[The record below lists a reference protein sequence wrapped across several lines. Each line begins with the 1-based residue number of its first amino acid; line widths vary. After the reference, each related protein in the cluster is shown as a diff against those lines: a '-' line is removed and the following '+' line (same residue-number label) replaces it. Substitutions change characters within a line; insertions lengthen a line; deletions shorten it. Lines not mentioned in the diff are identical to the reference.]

1 MRGLRAASR
10 LQRQLLQAPA
20 LEGSG
25 VAGAL
30 SACGYAGSSCAAG
43 PATPPGAQHQRRRD
57 ASSSSSSSSSAST
70 AALAQQ
76 PLPWPA
82 GRRSLHCS
90 AACARSAALPQQ
102 QQQQEAAAAPSSG
115 DAASAGAGA
124 AVTLSGMAVKLTGG
138 DPFLLQ
144 VEPGAAGPL
153 AAYSEGRLR
162 GMYRKD
168 ERQELTITK
177 IQRIYDELK
186 ERLGGERSLR
196 KGRGLTLVDAAPEP
210 SGGGWFSGL
219 FGGSKAR
226 EESTAAAAA
235 PAVQGLYMY
244 GGVGVGKTMLM
255 DLLVKEAPP
264 YFQLERT
271 HFHDFM
277 IEVHQRLRHFASRPD
292 PLAHVADEIVDQT
305 RVLCL
310 DEFFVT
316 DVADA
321 MILHRLFGRL
331 WDRGLVLVAT
341 SNRHPDALYEGG
353 LQRNLFMPF
362 IHRLKDQCVVHDME
376 SKTDYRKLAHHHRGL
391 YFVTPSREEDLYER
405 FMELTNNQ
413 PVRKQYVDVA
423 MGRQLELPR
432 AGGCIALFTFEELCN
447 RPLGA
452 ADYIALA
459 NAKHTL
465 ALSGVPI
472 FNATNRQA
480 AYRFVTLVDVL
491 YEHRVRFLC
500 SAEAM
505 PFELFENIQTNQE
518 AREARGA
525 TGAAHSYADSGGAS
539 EVVDDNLGF
548 AKDRTISRL
557 TEMQSEEYLRAHAK
571 AHAPELLLALG
582 EPQRQGPMPLRPIR
596 DAARRALLD
605 LLDSIRGRKALVLEA
620 PFAAPLGLIAD
631 ALTLKEHGVEVF
643 CLVEPQPSVV
653 DALLEKGVRQVVYL
667 AHGRLDSCQAVAQHV
682 KMCQSGGARAGHA
695 FDFSLLL
702 MPRRSAVAEQLL
714 EEQGILGD
722 VAIRDLPLDWV
733 PLDEDL
739 LSLELPG
746 AFKELTVDRDRSSL
760 FYVARAL
767 HGLQQQWGTIPHVKG
782 KGDAAAAVQRIMS
795 RMRLEQGRDAP
806 AAGTDGVDT
815 LILLDRTVDMATPMC
830 TQLTYEGL
838 LDEVFGLS
846 CGQCKTEAEGG
857 QGQRK
862 VTGLNSSDAVFR
874 ETRDRFY
881 VGARR
886 WLNETLRTIQQFRDQ
901 GMHSADINQ
910 LRGFVAELKEKF
922 VRLPLHSG
930 LVEQLAAAI
939 QAPGFVAR
947 QQIEAG
953 LLDEADEMPAIE
965 DLIYQGEGA
974 LPLLRL
980 LLLYCAVHGGVPKRH
995 YDNLRRDILN
1005 TYGHQHLLTLT
1016 SLAKAGLLQR
1026 REGRRSA
1033 FPAAKQQLRLLLQ
1046 EGEAI
1051 DESDPKDIHYA
1062 FAGYAPLSVR
1072 LVQQALS
1079 AQGWAG
1085 IESLLQQ
1092 LPGAQFELVQGTDD
1106 QGMPTE
1112 RRQGASKAAAESAAA
1127 LAAGQRRKVLVMFI
1141 GGVTYAEVSALRFL
1155 SQKGLCNCDFIVAST
1170 AVCTGSSLLGSLVA
1184 EGPQQLAAEA

>member
-1 MRGLRAASR
+1 MLS
-10 LQRQLLQAPA
+10 LL
-20 LEGSG
+20 
-25 VAGAL
+25 
-30 SACGYAGSSCAAG
+30 
-43 PATPPGAQHQRRRD
+43 
-57 ASSSSSSSSSAST
+57 
-70 AALAQQ
+70 
-76 PLPWPA
+76 
-82 GRRSLHCS
+82 LH
-90 AACARSAALPQQ
+90 
-102 QQQQEAAAAPSSG
+102 
-115 DAASAGAGA
+115 
-124 AVTLSGMAVKLTGG
+124 
-138 DPFLLQ
+138 
-144 VEPGAAGPL
+144 
-153 AAYSEGRLR
+153 
-162 GMYRKD
+162 D
-168 ERQELTITK
+168 ERQELTITR

-210 SGGGWFSGL
+210 KGGGWFSGL
-219 FGGSKAR
+219 FGGGSSR

-391 YFVTPSREEDLYER
+391 YFVTPSREEQLYER
-405 FMELTNNQ
+405 FLELTNNQ
-413 PVRKQYVDVA
+413 PVSGGQQYLNVALSRSLLHSLPGTTLLQVGKQYVDVA

-432 AGGCIALFTFEELCN
+432 AGGCIALFTFDELCN

-472 FNATNRQA
+472 FNASNRQA

-557 TEMQSEEYLRAHAK
+557 TEMQ
-571 AHAPELLLALG
+571 
-582 EPQRQGPMPLRPIR
+582 
-596 DAARRALLD
+596 
-605 LLDSIRGRKALVLEA
+605 VLEA

-643 CLVEPQPSVV
+643 CLLEPQPSVV

-795 RMRLEQGRDAP
+795 RMRAEQGRDAP
-806 AAGTDGVDT
+806 AAGTDGIDT

-830 TQLTYEGL
+830 TQI
-838 LDEVFGLS
+838 
-846 CGQCKTEAEGG
+846 A
-857 QGQRK
+857 
-862 VTGLNSSDAVFR
+862 GLNSSDAVFR

-953 LLDEADEMPAIE
+953 LLDEADEMAAIE

-974 LPLLRL
+974 LPVLRL
-980 LLLYCAVHGGVPKRH
+980 LLLYCAVHGGIPKRH
-995 YDNLRRDILN
+995 FDNLRRDILN

-1106 QGMPTE
+1106 QGLPTE

-1127 LAAGQRRKVLVMFI
+1127 LAAGQRRKVLVVFI

-1155 SQKGLCNCDFIVAST
+1155 SQKGLCNCDFVVAST
-1170 AVCTGSSLLGSLVA
+1170 AVCTGSSLLASLVA